1 MADVKPITV
10 VATHDLYHYAKTVP
24 AGTPGEIT
32 AMKGSDPTSYTVCF
46 RINGFGETVTVD
58 HVSRMDIH
66 EA

>member
-10 VATHDLYHYAKTVP
+10 VATHDLHHRATTIP

-32 AMKGSDPTSYTVCF
+32 ATKGNDPTSYTVCF

>member
-1 MADVKPITV
+1 MADVKPLMV
-10 VATHDLYHYAKTVP
+10 VATHDLHHHAMTVP

-32 AMKGSDPTSYTVCF
+32 AMTGHDPTSYTVCF
-46 RINGFGETVTVD
+46 RINGSGKTVTVD